1 MVLRRVWLCTC
12 VIAIC
17 FVISHEAKEEK
28 LCQPA
33 SCGDL
38 HDIRY
43 PFRLKINGSDQNCLS
58 SPAELTCD
66 EHNRTTLN
74 LYNGTYY
81 VRAINYDNSTIQV
94 VDPGLL
100 RDSCPFRPLYL
111 LTGDNFSHT
120 DIYQP
125 TGAYDFVSF
134 LDCLQPV
141 KSRDY
146 AKVHCSSSLS
156 TTSYSYIMVGYRVG
170 DLPPSCNMVTASLA
184 MLQQPW
190 GHRSFP
196 LTRHQLKRG
205 FDLSWGKYICEK
217 HCQAN
222 DAFCSVS
229 NYRWECYDNCYSPF
243 TTIYCFRDYLKR
255 GFIPIAEFTACSM
268 VVRTVI
274 GIIVFLGFWSYKLY
288 SKMFVKDG
296 AVEEFLHSY
305 KDQMPRRYSYLDIR
319 KMTTDFKD
327 KLGQGGFGSVYKG
340 ELSNGHLVAVK
351 MLSGSKGNGQ
361 DFINEVATIGRIHH
375 VNVVQ
380 LIGFCS
386 EGSKRALVYDFM
398 PNGSL
403 DNYIFPKKEKALSL
417 SWNRM
422 QEIALGVAHAIEYL
436 HQGCHMQILHFDIK
450 PHNILLDANFTSK
463 ISDFGLARFYPKD
476 VQTVCLTNVRGTI
489 GYIAP
494 ELFYRTIGS
503 VSYKAD
509 VYSFGMLLLEMAG
522 RRKNLNLDAK
532 SSSQI
537 YFPSWIFGQL
547 EKGLCIEIEDACES
561 DQKIANKMIIVALWC
576 IQLTPVDRPSMS
588 KVVEMLEGE
597 VQVLQMPPKPFY
609 CPQDLPTAD
618 LPGESDFEEVSTQQH
633 SAIELLSFQSF
644 GNVIE

>member
-1 MVLRRVWLCTC
+1 MMLKRVWLCTC

-17 FVISHEAKEEK
+17 FVISQEAKAEK

-146 AKVHCSSSLS
+146 AKVNCSSSLS

-170 DLPPSCNMVTASLA
+170 DLPPSCYMVTASLA

-190 GHRSFP
+190 GHRSFS
-196 LTRHQLKRG
+196 LTRQQLERG

-217 HCQAN
+217 HCQAS
-222 DAFCSVS
+222 DAFCSFS

-243 TTIYCFRDYLKR
+243 TTIYCFQDYLKR
-255 GFIPIAEFTACSM
+255 ACSM
-268 VVRTVI
+268 VIRTVI

-288 SKMFVKDG
+288 SKMFVKDD

-305 KDQMPRRYSYLDIR
+305 KNQMPRRYSYLDIR

-386 EGSKRALVYDFM
+386 DGLKRALVYDFM

-403 DNYIFPKKEKALSL
+403 DNYIFPKKKKALSL

-436 HQGCHMQILHFDIK
+436 HQGCHVQILHFEFL
-450 PHNILLDANFTSK
+450 ILNRTIFFLMRTSLQK
-463 ISDFGLARFYPKD
+463 FRTLGLP
-476 VQTVCLTNVRGTI
+476 

-561 DQKIANKMIIVALWC
+561 DKKIAKKMIIVALWC

-609 CPQDLPTAD
+609 CPQDLPKAD

-633 SAIELLSFQSF
+633 SAIELPSFQSF